1 MAGSADQPLLPESAV
16 QSDSSGAFVMVVN
29 QNNEVERRPV
39 TLGEIS
45 ERGIAI
51 ASGLSGNERVVRSAG
66 AFLTPGEKV
75 KPVRAASRQGEKR
88 PMRNISAWSLRNPVQ
103 PRVLFFLLTRS
114 EERRVG
120 TACVRTGSSRWWE

>member
-1 MAGSADQPLLPESAV
+1 MRISDWSSDVCSSDLTRQGEARIAIKPDANIRPGGFASARIMAGSADQPLLPESAV

-75 KPVRAASRQGEKR
+75 KPVRAASR
-88 PMRNISAWSLRNPVQ
+88 
-103 PRVLFFLLTRS
+103 
-114 EERRVG
+114 
-120 TACVRTGSSRWWE
+120 